1 MADTSGPLQEADKL
15 RREIESLRGGLSR
28 LSEVSR
34 RITESLDLETV
45 LREVVDGARS
55 LTSARYGALAVFDD
69 CGQVQDFITSGITDE
84 ERQTLGSLPRGL
96 GLLGYLNE
104 VREPLRLADLS
115 QHSRSVG
122 FPENHPPMKTFLEA
136 PIRHLGEPVGTIYL
150 TEKEG
155 AREFTAE
162 DKEVLVMFAS
172 QAAMAVANALRYEE
186 ERRAREAM
194 ETERRRLAA
203 LVESSP
209 VGVMVVDAATRTFAS
224 VNKEAVRILGM
235 SPEPGSTLVRYHEVA
250 IYRRT
255 DGKKYESRERPLA
268 RALDQG
274 EVVRAEE
281 IQFDLPDGR
290 RVTTL
295 VNATPIYSEDG
306 EIVSAVAVIQDMT
319 PLEEMLRLRNDFLA
333 MVSHEL
339 RTPLTTIKG
348 SAATVLSTSTPF
360 DPIETRRFFRII
372 DRQADLMSELVSNL
386 LDVTRIEAGA
396 LMVTPKRTDIKDLVE
411 EAIST
416 FLRNGSRNRIEVDL
430 QPELPAIAA
439 DPQRVTQVL
448 DNLLSNASKY
458 SPASS
463 VIRVTASLK
472 ELHLAVSII
481 DEGHGLPA
489 DQLPRLFRKFSRIY
503 GRNGGE
509 NIPGEGLG
517 LAICKG
523 IVEAHGGRIWAESE
537 GDGRGTRFTFTIP
550 LASDAAGDSDQA
562 SAVAGRMARTGDQAR
577 ILSVDDNPQILRYVR
592 NVLTDA
598 GHIPIVTGNPNEMV
612 HLLEM
617 EQPRLVLLDLI
628 LPGTNGFELMKR
640 IREISSVPVI
650 FLSGSGEEENIV
662 RALEMGAADYI
673 VKPFSPTELV
683 ARIGSAL
690 RKSAG
695 RSEAE
700 ERKPY
705 RLADVTIDYS
715 ERRLTVS
722 GCPVQLTATEYGLL
736 FELSVNAG
744 RVLTHDQLL
753 QRAWGTAYS
762 GEGNL
767 LRVFIG
773 NLRRKLGDD
782 ARKPKYIFTEP
793 RVGYRMAKP

>member
-1 MADTSGPLQEADKL
+1 MQEADKL
-15 RREIESLRGGLSR
+15 RCEIESLRGDLSR

-34 RITESLDLETV
+34 RVNESLDLETV

-122 FPENHPPMKTFLEA
+122 FPENHPPMKTFLGA

-155 AREFTAE
+155 GREFTAE
-162 DKEVLVMFAS
+162 DEETLIMFAS
-172 QAAMAVANALRYEE
+172 QAAVAIGNALRYQE

-224 VNKEAVRILGM
+224 VNQEAVRILGM

-281 IQFDLPDGR
+281 ILFDLPDGR

-319 PLEEMLRLRNDFLA
+319 PLEDMQRLRNDFLA

-372 DRQADLMSELVSNL
+372 DQQADLMSELVSNL

-396 LMVTPKRTDIKDLVE
+396 LMVTPRRSDIKDLVE

-416 FLRNGSRNRIEVDL
+416 FLRNGSRNHVEVDL
-430 QPELPAIAA
+430 QPDLPAIAA

-463 VIRVTASLK
+463 AIRVTASVK
-472 ELHLAVSII
+472 ELHLAVSVI
-481 DEGHGLPA
+481 DEGRGLAA
-489 DQLPRLFRKFSRIY
+489 DQLHRLFRKFSRIY
-503 GRNGGE
+503 GRDGDD

-537 GDGRGTRFTFTIP
+537 GDGLGTRLTFTIP
-550 LASDAAGDSDQA
+550 LAADAAGDPDQA
-562 SAVAGRMARTGDQAR
+562 SAAKGRMATRGDQAR
-577 ILSVDDNPQILRYVR
+577 ILSVDDDPQILRYVR

-598 GHIPIVTGNPNEMV
+598 GHIPIVTGNPNEML

-617 EQPRLVLLDLI
+617 ERPRLVLLDLV

-650 FLSGSGEEENIV
+650 FLSGSSEDENIV
-662 RALEMGAADYI
+662 RALELGAADYI

-690 RKSAG
+690 RKPGGRDEAG
-695 RSEAE
+695 

-705 RLADVTIDYS
+705 RLADVTIDYTQ
-715 ERRLTVS
+715 RRLTVS
-722 GCPVQLTATEYGLL
+722 GCPVQLTPTEYGLL

-753 QRAWGTAYS
+753 QRVWGTEYS
-762 GEGNL
+762 VGGNL
-767 LRVFIG
+767 VRVSVG